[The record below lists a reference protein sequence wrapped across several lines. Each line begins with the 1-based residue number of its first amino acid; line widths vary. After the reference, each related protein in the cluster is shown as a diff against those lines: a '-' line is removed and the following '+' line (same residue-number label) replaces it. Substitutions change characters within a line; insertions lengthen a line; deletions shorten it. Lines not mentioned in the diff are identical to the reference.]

1 MNILLLPC
9 ETMSNGATSKLP
21 SGISSPCQRQ
31 QREWRN
37 LRLLLSRPRENVV
50 VSSTRAIVGSNSSSS
65 SSSSSS
71 SCLRREP
78 RVRREAVCGTDM
90 HTNDNDSSTLVTSP
104 VTAWFLGGR
113 EGGRGKSAFSIERTA
128 TTVVAAAA
136 ETRERKGHEC
146 ETVAESYAR
155 DASQIVLP
163 PSVYKDTPQTRLSS
177 ARGGRGVAVGAAMAK
192 QVIAGRRVKRVQT
205 EREME
210 SYIYIKYNR
219 TCRRV
224 CTFLFFYYFFVIY
237 SSRRANGRRKL
248 FELVWIV

>member
-104 VTAWFLGGR
+104 VTAWFLGG
-113 EGGRGKSAFSIERTA
+113 EGGRERQKRVFHRA
-128 TTVVAAAA
+128 N
-136 ETRERKGHEC
+136 RNNGGGG
-146 ETVAESYAR
+146 
-155 DASQIVLP
+155 D
-163 PSVYKDTPQTRLSS
+163 
-177 ARGGRGVAVGAAMAK
+177 GGRDEGKERARMRNGGRVVCA
-192 QVIAGRRVKRVQT
+192 RRVANCITAVRV
-205 EREME
+205 
-210 SYIYIKYNR
+210 
-219 TCRRV
+219 
-224 CTFLFFYYFFVIY
+224 
-237 SSRRANGRRKL
+237 
-248 FELVWIV
+248 

>member
-1 MNILLLPC
+1 MNILLLRC

-113 EGGRGKSAFSIERTA
+113 GKSAFSIERTA
-128 TTVVAAAA
+128 TTVVAA
-136 ETRERKGHEC
+136 ERKGHEC

-192 QVIAGRRVKRVQT
+192 QVIAGRRVKRVET

-210 SYIYIKYNR
+210 SYIYI
-219 TCRRV
+219 
-224 CTFLFFYYFFVIY
+224 
-237 SSRRANGRRKL
+237 
-248 FELVWIV
+248 

>member
-1 MNILLLPC
+1 MR
-9 ETMSNGATSKLP
+9 NGHAYER
-21 SGISSPCQRQ
+21 QRFL
-31 QREWRN
+31 N
-37 LRLLLSRPRENVV
+37 ACHV
-50 VSSTRAIVGSNSSSS
+50 
-65 SSSSSS
+65 
-71 SCLRREP
+71 
-78 RVRREAVCGTDM
+78 
-90 HTNDNDSSTLVTSP
+90 P
-104 VTAWFLGGR
+104 VTAWFL
-113 EGGRGKSAFSIERTA
+113 GGRGKSAFSIERTA

-192 QVIAGRRVKRVQT
+192 QVIAGRRVKRVET

-224 CTFLFFYYFFVIY
+224 CTFLLFYYFFVIY

>member
-104 VTAWFLGGR
+104 WQLGSLGGEAKAR
-113 EGGRGKSAFSIERTA
+113 FPSSEPQQRWWRRRRPRRGKGKGTNAKRWPSRMRA
-128 TTVVAAAA
+128 T
-136 ETRERKGHEC
+136 
-146 ETVAESYAR
+146 
-155 DASQIVLP
+155 
-163 PSVYKDTPQTRLSS
+163 
-177 ARGGRGVAVGAAMAK
+177 
-192 QVIAGRRVKRVQT
+192 
-205 EREME
+205 
-210 SYIYIKYNR
+210 
-219 TCRRV
+219 
-224 CTFLFFYYFFVIY
+224 
-237 SSRRANGRRKL
+237 RRKL
-248 FELVWIV
+248 YYRRPCIKIHRKRDCPRLVVDEV